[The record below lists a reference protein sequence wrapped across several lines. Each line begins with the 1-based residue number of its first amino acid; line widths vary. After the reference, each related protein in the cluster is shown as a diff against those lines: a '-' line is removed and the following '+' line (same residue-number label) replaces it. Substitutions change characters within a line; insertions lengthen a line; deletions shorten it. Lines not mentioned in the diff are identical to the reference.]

1 MREIRIQ
8 PLLIRRSIDFPSP
21 LSPSS
26 PRTPNTPGFFEDLGS
41 LDPSLYTMVAE
52 VRPAGVLF
60 EYLVKIQRNLTGSKD
75 QTQPYH
81 PVCLVGYV
89 DLCILLMPYL
99 VTTLFLISKI
109 QLVVYYQCCVLIG

>member
-21 LSPSS
+21 MSPSS

-52 VRPAGVLF
+52 VRLAGVLF
-60 EYLVKIQRNLTGSKD
+60 EYLVKIQRKTGSKD
-75 QTQPYH
+75 QTQSYH
-81 PVCLVGYV
+81 P
-89 DLCILLMPYL
+89 LC
-99 VTTLFLISKI
+99 V
-109 QLVVYYQCCVLIG
+109 

>member
-1 MREIRIQ
+1 MYQTKRLWSPDQASFVSFSRFFFLVGDMREIRIQ

-52 VRPAGVLF
+52 VRLTGVLF
-60 EYLVKIQRNLTGSKD
+60 EYLV
-75 QTQPYH
+75 
-81 PVCLVGYV
+81 
-89 DLCILLMPYL
+89 
-99 VTTLFLISKI
+99 
-109 QLVVYYQCCVLIG
+109 